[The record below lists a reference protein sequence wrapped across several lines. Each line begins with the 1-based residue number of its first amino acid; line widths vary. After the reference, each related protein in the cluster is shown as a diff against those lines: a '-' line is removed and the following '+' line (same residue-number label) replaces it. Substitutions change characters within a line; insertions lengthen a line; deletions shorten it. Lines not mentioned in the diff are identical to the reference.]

1 MNMFD
6 FLIFDI
12 NVGMKRELVSGFIM
26 LIVISFNSYGQDNH
40 YWYMKYGGEAS
51 GMGGAVIAGTR
62 DNSAVFYNPGALGFI
77 DDLSISV
84 NATVYMA
91 QLSRIFNGAG
101 DGLTLKQWRYTYFP
115 QMLSG
120 MLPFK
125 KLERWRFGYTL
136 MSRYNS
142 YYRFNILETA
152 KYDVIESIDGE
163 ESFVGTY
170 EYFNDINEQWGGLG
184 ASYRVSDIFSLGLT
198 AFASYRNQFYQQV
211 YNARTVPV
219 QDTNYF
225 LVSLGDYDNIRYIH
239 WKLIIKLGFA
249 LDLEKWKI
257 GLSMTMPSIAIY
269 GDADVQ
275 REINLTNFNRIN
287 PELASGDLL
296 AIDRQTFLPMHNR
309 SPLSIAI
316 GIRHQGDKTSI
327 EIDGEYFFGIK
338 PYKMIDAEGQPFIYP
353 PELVPEDIQEEYD
366 FLAVYNYANPVL
378 NAGIGLKHH
387 FSEKV
392 DMLCGFHTDFN
403 FKRYE
408 EEADGYLISSG
419 SWNLYHFTGGI
430 AYKMK
435 SSLISLGLNYYFG
448 IENDIPQL
456 LSFSA
461 PKDYLGLSGEITE
474 DAYVRVHGLA
484 GVISF
489 TYFFQQKQDL
499 PF

>member
-6 FLIFDI
+6 FLIFERNED
-12 NVGMKRELVSGFIM
+12 MKRKHIAGFILLM
-26 LIVISFNSYGQDNH
+26 SISLLSYSQDNH

-101 DGLTLKQWRYTYFP
+101 EGLTLKQWRYTYFP

-125 KLERWRFGYTL
+125 KLKRWRFGYTL

-142 YYRFNILETA
+142 YYRFSILETS

-163 ESFVGTY
+163 ESFVGSY

-184 ASYRVSDIFSLGLT
+184 ASYRVSDIFSVGLT

-225 LVSLGDYDNIRYIH
+225 LISLGDYDNIRYIH
-239 WKLIIKLGFA
+239 WKLILKLGLA

-257 GLSMTMPSIAIY
+257 GMSITMPSIAIY

-275 REINLTNFNRIN
+275 REISLTNFNRIN
-287 PELASGDLL
+287 PESASGDLL

-309 SPLSIAI
+309 SPLSIAL
-316 GIRHQGDKTSI
+316 GIRHHGK
-327 EIDGEYFFGIK
+327 K
-338 PYKMIDAEGQPFIYP
+338 PASRSM
-353 PELVPEDIQEEYD
+353 V
-366 FLAVYNYANPVL
+366 N
-378 NAGIGLKHH
+378 
-387 FSEKV
+387 
-392 DMLCGFHTDFN
+392 
-403 FKRYE
+403 
-408 EEADGYLISSG
+408 
-419 SWNLYHFTGGI
+419 
-430 AYKMK
+430 
-435 SSLISLGLNYYFG
+435 ISLGSNP
-448 IENDIPQL
+448 I
-456 LSFSA
+456 
-461 PKDYLGLSGEITE
+461 K
-474 DAYVRVHGLA
+474 
-484 GVISF
+484 
-489 TYFFQQKQDL
+489 
-499 PF
+499 